1 MVDLQNKW
9 RLQMPDAEVYHWPDF
24 FTAEQSDMYLQELIS
39 TVAWRQEQ
47 IKIFG
52 KQILLPRLT
61 AWYGD
66 SGKSY
71 SYSGIQNHPEPWT
84 TTLLEIKRRVE
95 IPAKAVFNSVL
106 LNYYRHNQDSMGWH
120 ADDEPELGSNPVIA
134 SVSLG
139 QARRFDFRQRIN
151 KNLPKVFVLLTHGS
165 LLLMQGT
172 TQHFWQH
179 QVPKVS
185 TQSGVRLNLTFRIIA

>member
-1 MVDLQNKW
+1 MVDQQNKW

-24 FTAEQSDMYLQELIS
+24 FTTKQSDMYLQELIS

-66 SGKSY
+66 PGKFY

-95 IPAKAVFNSVL
+95 ISAKAVFNSVL

-139 QARRFDFRQRIN
+139 QARRFDFR
-151 KNLPKVFVLLTHGS
+151 H
-165 LLLMQGT
+165 
-172 TQHFWQH
+172 
-179 QVPKVS
+179 
-185 TQSGVRLNLTFRIIA
+185 

>member
-1 MVDLQNKW
+1 
-9 RLQMPDAEVYHWPDF
+9 MPDAEVYHWPNF
-24 FTAEQSDMYLQELIS
+24 FTAEQSTIYLQELIS
-39 TVAWRQEQ
+39 TVAWRQEN

-66 SGKSY
+66 PGKSY
-71 SYSGIQNHPEPWT
+71 RYSGIQNNPEPWT
-84 TTLLEIKRRVE
+84 ATLLKIKRAIEV
-95 IPAKAVFNSVL
+95 PANVVFNSVL

-120 ADDEPELGSNPVIA
+120 ADDEPELGTNPVIA

-139 QARRFDFRQRIN
+139 QARRFDFRHRIN
-151 KNLPKVFVLLTHGS
+151 KSLPKISVLLGSGS

-179 QVPKVS
+179 QVPKVRAQ
-185 TQSGVRLNLTFRIIA
+185 TGVRLNLTFRVIA